1 MRIIFSKSHC
11 FEAVIDKKQN
21 LFYCKFN
28 RVNGPIF
35 RSSVEFM
42 ADKNKKSEKKK
53 SKNLEIAYG
62 LRDPAIASTVR
73 VFLIFLVAVAFAI
86 SIVTVFFA
94 ATANAHGG
102 FFYNG
107 GKYTVELTNPQTG
120 LVQKEGAVI
129 KETSTFKAGDV
140 VGYVFLD
147 SDATPAVCLKTIET
161 VSGKDVKFVGDGNLY
176 STDSLLGVYEKSVD
190 SSFILAIIDDPVMMV
205 LFTVIFMVLSV
216 IAALVYFL
224 VSPRGAKKYEKKDEK
239 TEIAAP
245 VIAAISS
252 DNASLMMQYISADD
266 NIQPLEQDENV
277 LPGSVNTNYYG
288 SVRLR
293 DGEVY
298 TVVKKY
304 TEVVPTLEEFGASDM
319 DIIKMNMVGNAEFE
333 NLVLLPHKEKTMTME
348 EVIDYTASLDGVY
361 CIKKRGTLN
370 WVYKYKTKTILIV
383 KENDDHSGFKVSVKV
398 YPDAAY
404 KLNIIYKSLEDS
416 TFPIGPFWYM
426 FNNLRNLPGNVIK
439 WLISESYKISKWQ
452 QVRADILRDTQPLEH
467 YGYDVLAL
475 RSAVL
480 SGTKVK
486 EFDKFAI
493 ITQTVTPE
501 NKYRTVLETGFDGI
515 DDMDKYTKEFTMV
528 VPQADNLSF
537 SMLAKKNA
545 SEALI
550 NSFCNEMP
558 MMCVSEVPAARE
570 ENAEAATRIVRRSAT
585 VKKIRK

>member
-1 MRIIFSKSHC
+1 
-11 FEAVIDKKQN
+11 
-21 LFYCKFN
+21 
-28 RVNGPIF
+28 
-35 RSSVEFM
+35 M

-73 VFLIFLVAVAFAI
+73 VILIILVAVAFAI

-190 SSFILAIIDDPVMMV
+190 SSFILSIIDDPVMMV

-475 RSAVL
+475 RSTVL

>member
-1 MRIIFSKSHC
+1 
-11 FEAVIDKKQN
+11 
-21 LFYCKFN
+21 
-28 RVNGPIF
+28 
-35 RSSVEFM
+35 M
-42 ADKNKKSEKKK
+42 ADKKNNSEKKK
-53 SKNLEIAYG
+53 SKSLEIAYG
-62 LRDPAIASTVR
+62 LRDPAIANTVR
-73 VFLIFLVAVAFAI
+73 IVLIVLVAVAFAI
-86 SIVTVFFA
+86 SIVTVYFA

-102 FFYNG
+102 FFYNN
-107 GKYTVELTNPQTG
+107 GKYTVEVTNPVTG

-129 KETSTFKAGDV
+129 RETSSFKAGDV

-147 SDATPAVCLKTIET
+147 KDATPAVCLKTVTSASGNEVTFTDGT
-161 VSGKDVKFVGDGNLY
+161 VD
-176 STDSLLGVYEKSVD
+176 DSSRLLGVYEKPVD
-190 SSFILAIIDDPVMMV
+190 SSFVLAIIDDPVMMV
-205 LFTVIFMVLSV
+205 LLTVIFMVLSV

-266 NIQPLEQDENV
+266 NIQPLEEDENV

-298 TVVKKY
+298 AVVKKY
-304 TEVVPTLEEFGASDM
+304 SAVVPTLEEFGASDM

-383 KENDDHSGFKVSVKV
+383 KENDDHNGFKVSVKV

-475 RSAVL
+475 RSTVL

-501 NKYRTVLETGFDGI
+501 NKYKTVLETGFDGI

-550 NSFCNEMP
+550 NSFCNEMQN
-558 MMCVSEVPAARE
+558 MCLSEAPAAPT
-570 ENAEAATRIVRRSAT
+570 ENAEVATRIVRRSAT

>member
-1 MRIIFSKSHC
+1 
-11 FEAVIDKKQN
+11 
-21 LFYCKFN
+21 
-28 RVNGPIF
+28 
-35 RSSVEFM
+35 M
-42 ADKNKKSEKKK
+42 ADKKNNSEKKK
-53 SKNLEIAYG
+53 SKSLEIAYG
-62 LRDPAIASTVR
+62 LRDPAIANTVR
-73 VFLIFLVAVAFAI
+73 IILIVLVAVAFAI
-86 SIVTVFFA
+86 SIVTVYFA

-102 FFYNG
+102 FFYNN
-107 GKYTVELTNPQTG
+107 GKYTVEVTNPVTG

-129 KETSTFKAGDV
+129 RETSSFKAGDV

-147 SDATPAVCLKTIET
+147 KDATPAVCLKTVT
-161 VSGKDVKFVGDGNLY
+161 SVSGNEVTFTDG
-176 STDSLLGVYEKSVD
+176 TVDDSSRLLGVYEKSVD
-190 SSFILAIIDDPVMMV
+190 SSFVLAIIDDPVMMV
-205 LFTVIFMVLSV
+205 LLTVIFMVLSV

-266 NIQPLEQDENV
+266 NIQPLEEDENV

-298 TVVKKY
+298 AVVKKY
-304 TEVVPTLEEFGASDM
+304 SAVVPTLEEFGASDM

-383 KENDDHSGFKVSVKV
+383 KENDDHNGFKVSVKV

-475 RSAVL
+475 RSTVL

-501 NKYRTVLETGFDGI
+501 NKYKTVLETGFDGI

-550 NSFCNEMP
+550 NSFCNEMQN
-558 MMCVSEVPAARE
+558 MCLSEAPAAPT
-570 ENAEAATRIVRRSAT
+570 ENAEVATRIVRRSAT